1 MGKCPLGN
9 SKSPR
14 HRFFFADYASDRD
27 IPTVD
32 PSEEEDD
39 KRSITI
45 YAMTEFGNMMD
56 FIKAYPSVTKEQ
68 YMWEWTVPQ
77 IKLASADNTRVVY
90 LSEKQAEMMKAKQ
103 YDGNNLSE
111 LSDLGVP
118 IFGLDNN

>member
-1 MGKCPLGN
+1 
-9 SKSPR
+9 
-14 HRFFFADYASDRD
+14 
-27 IPTVD
+27 
-32 PSEEEDD
+32 
-39 KRSITI
+39 
-45 YAMTEFGNMMD
+45 MTEFGNMMD